1 MESSNIKQL
10 IQNNFDFY
18 SLDYILDDKD
28 SKNIYVT
35 FTIEFFRND
44 FDIIFD
50 KKDENK
56 YFECIRDVINRRI
69 NTDNK
74 IIINLLDDEKDIHLK
89 YKFEVK
95 IKLKNINEYDD
106 IVNRLI
112 SQKQKMRV
120 CFEDKNYDEINSY
133 NFIQKLLKSNTFIYN
148 LDKNTIS
155 VNSIIIGRP
164 SIIIDKEK
172 IKHLYPECYKE
183 YFLYDAFSTTY
194 TTHIEISIIYKKLS
208 ITDGVKQIK

>member
-106 IVNRLI
+106 IVNRFNI
-112 SQKQKMRV
+112 TKT
-120 CFEDKNYDEINSY
+120 KNACM
-133 NFIQKLLKSNTFIYN
+133 F
-148 LDKNTIS
+148 
-155 VNSIIIGRP
+155 
-164 SIIIDKEK
+164 
-172 IKHLYPECYKE
+172 
-183 YFLYDAFSTTY
+183 
-194 TTHIEISIIYKKLS
+194 
-208 ITDGVKQIK
+208 